1 MQKYQIVG
9 NNQMVK
15 LAVSGLFLGPHKYYF
30 DRLDYD
36 KSMPVGYVILKKS
49 LTMGECIVL
58 ALLDSTSQVLGIAKN
73 CSKQQVI
80 DYK

>member
-1 MQKYQIVG
+1 
-9 NNQMVK
+9 
-15 LAVSGLFLGPHKYYF
+15 
-30 DRLDYD
+30 
-36 KSMPVGYVILKKS
+36 MPVGYVILKKS